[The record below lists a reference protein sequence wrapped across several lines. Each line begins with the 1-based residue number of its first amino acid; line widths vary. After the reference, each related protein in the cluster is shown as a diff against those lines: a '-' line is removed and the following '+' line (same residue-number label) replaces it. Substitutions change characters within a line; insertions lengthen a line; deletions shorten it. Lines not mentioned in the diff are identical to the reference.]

1 MMGVVV
7 ARMMRDDGCGDGR
20 DAVCGCML
28 SVLMGVEVAGTRDD
42 GCGDD
47 RNY

>member
-1 MMGVVV
+1 MMGV
-7 ARMMRDDGCGDGR
+7 AMEGMMRY
-20 DAVCGCML
+20 AVCGCML